1 MSRPRRV
8 PFFIFYFLFSENF
21 PVQCEF
27 RPLIPITHRLV
38 RSFIHSLTK
47 KKKTS
52 AGFIHQADVA
62 ADEAA
67 RRSNQN
73 SAVFFFSFWFKV
85 KIFHWKF
92 DDPLPPPGR
101 TGCAVATPLLATPT
115 TAFDLCRFFPFDD
128 VISLP
133 KTFIS
138 CLFLRI

>member
-92 DDPLPPPGR
+92 DDPLPPPQAER
-101 TGCAVATPLLATPT
+101 VAPWPRPFWPRPPLRSTFAVSS
-115 TAFDLCRFFPFDD
+115 R
-128 VISLP
+128 SMM
-133 KTFIS
+133 
-138 CLFLRI
+138 LFRCQRRSFRVCF